1 VARSDYFTDVVQPY
15 GTIVNDGNLTDV
27 SYKIL
32 KLARQFSASEAIIG
46 VPLDSDGVMSRNVR
60 NINGQL
66 CLNFSNVFSS
76 IAAHSYNSSFRTVLF
91 DERYSTREARWRIQ
105 TDKIKGDYCMLTY
118 ILFRCWISACMSC
131 NTSPLTIFPASVDA
145 MSAACILERYIED
158 RGEGSLSATPC
169 RFPPSDEESTFDY
182 DIIRRHVKALH
193 YGGGGGGSGGGGGD
207 RERYKGKAVT
217 KTVHGESGDSSAA
230 LCSPS
235 DELLTQS
242 ECLAIAERDSQRR
255 KKGTLKRRVG

>member
-1 VARSDYFTDVVQPY
+1 
-15 GTIVNDGNLTDV
+15 
-27 SYKIL
+27 
-32 KLARQFSASEAIIG
+32 
-46 VPLDSDGVMSRNVR
+46 
-60 NINGQL
+60 
-66 CLNFSNVFSS
+66 
-76 IAAHSYNSSFRTVLF
+76 
-91 DERYSTREARWRIQ
+91 
-105 TDKIKGDYCMLTY
+105 
-118 ILFRCWISACMSC
+118 
-131 NTSPLTIFPASVDA
+131 

-169 RFPPSDEESTFDY
+169 HFPPSVEESTFDY
-182 DIIRRHVKALH
+182 DIIRRHVRALH

-207 RERYKGKAVT
+207 RDRAGYKGKTVT
-217 KTVHGESGDSSAA
+217 KTVRGEPGDSSAA

>member
-1 VARSDYFTDVVQPY
+1 
-15 GTIVNDGNLTDV
+15 
-27 SYKIL
+27 
-32 KLARQFSASEAIIG
+32 
-46 VPLDSDGVMSRNVR
+46 
-60 NINGQL
+60 
-66 CLNFSNVFSS
+66 
-76 IAAHSYNSSFRTVLF
+76 
-91 DERYSTREARWRIQ
+91 
-105 TDKIKGDYCMLTY
+105 
-118 ILFRCWISACMSC
+118 
-131 NTSPLTIFPASVDA
+131 

-182 DIIRRHVKALH
+182 DIIRRYVRALH
-193 YGGGGGGSGGGGGD
+193 YGGGGSGGGGGD
-207 RERYKGKAVT
+207 REGYKGKTVT
-217 KTVHGESGDSSAA
+217 KTVRGEPGDSSAA